1 MKALRI
7 VLAYGEVGQ
16 NPSPDQQ
23 DTLNQVDSIQS
34 VLRSAGHEVHLLALT
49 LNLGLVDSFLRRINP
64 DLVFNLVESINGLA
78 TFVPTVTAFFEDFGL
93 PHTGCSSSA
102 LRLSGNK
109 LTSRKVLQNACVPQ
123 APIFGDTPLAT
134 KSTPLWIVKSVDEHA
149 SFGIDQTSV
158 VESSKVA
165 QKISSMS
172 ASLGGN
178 WFAEQY
184 LPGREF
190 NVSILE
196 TLEGPKVLPVAE
208 IEFEGFVGNEI
219 RLVDYAAKW
228 NTESEAFLRTPRR
241 FPKKCFNPQL
251 FEQLEELSLRC
262 WNLFSLNGAARVDFR
277 LDEGGQPRVLEVNAN
292 PCLSPDAGFSAS
304 ADQAGISYPEL
315 IEQLVEIGLRNSSS
329 FHFPV
334 ITQKNAQSPDSK
346 KPQGWTWR
354 KVLNSGDVGKITD
367 LVQECGNFRGDEI
380 EIATE
385 LVQEHL
391 NQGVS
396 SGYEFLLL
404 EKADILGAFA
414 CWGPIP
420 GSVGS
425 YDLYWLAVAPDFQ
438 GAGLGTL
445 LFKESIQQI
454 FSQGGRQIFIETSS
468 RDNYLSAQRFYQ
480 RQGAEL
486 MARLPDFY
494 QIDDDKLI
502 FCVRQLT

>member
-1 MKALRI
+1 ML
-7 VLAYGEVGQ
+7 
-16 NPSPDQQ
+16 
-23 DTLNQVDSIQS
+23 
-34 VLRSAGHEVHLLALT
+34 
-49 LNLGLVDSFLRRINP
+49 
-64 DLVFNLVESINGLA
+64 
-78 TFVPTVTAFFEDFGL
+78 
-93 PHTGCSSSA
+93 
-102 LRLSGNK
+102 K
-109 LTSRKVLQNACVPQ
+109 L
-123 APIFGDTPLAT
+123 
-134 KSTPLWIVKSVDEHA
+134 
-149 SFGIDQTSV
+149 
-158 VESSKVA
+158 
-165 QKISSMS
+165 
-172 ASLGGN
+172 
-178 WFAEQY
+178 
-184 LPGREF
+184 
-190 NVSILE
+190 
-196 TLEGPKVLPVAE
+196 
-208 IEFEGFVGNEI
+208 
-219 RLVDYAAKW
+219 
-228 NTESEAFLRTPRR
+228 
-241 FPKKCFNPQL
+241 
-251 FEQLEELSLRC
+251 
-262 WNLFSLNGAARVDFR
+262 
-277 LDEGGQPRVLEVNAN
+277 
-292 PCLSPDAGFSAS
+292 DAGFSAS
-304 ADQAGISYPEL
+304 ADQAGISFPEL
-315 IEQLVEIGLRNSSS
+315 IELLVEIGLRNSSS

-354 KVLNSGDVGKITD
+354 KVLNSDDVGKITD
-367 LVQECGNFRGDEI
+367 LVQECGNFREDEI